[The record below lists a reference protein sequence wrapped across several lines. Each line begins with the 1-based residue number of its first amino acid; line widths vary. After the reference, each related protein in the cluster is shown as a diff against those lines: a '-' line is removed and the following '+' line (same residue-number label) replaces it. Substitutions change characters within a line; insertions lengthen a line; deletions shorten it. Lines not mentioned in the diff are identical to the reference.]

1 VTAGDAALA
10 VLMALRVKGRALPE
24 AVATATGVPVPVV
37 RAAIE
42 AACARGAASAVPG
55 AGSYVLTVPGKDELA
70 DLLAAEAL
78 DRSALAALYERFL
91 AIDAVLK
98 ACITE
103 WQLVAPERLDEAAS
117 AKVRA
122 VALEARALAERLA
135 AVGAR
140 LRPYAVRLASALEA
154 LDGGDTRFVASPR
167 VDSLHQVWFELHE
180 DLLATL
186 GRVRAA

>member
-1 VTAGDAALA
+1 
-10 VLMALRVKGRALPE
+10 
-24 AVATATGVPVPVV
+24 
-37 RAAIE
+37 
-42 AACARGAASAVPG
+42 
-55 AGSYVLTVPGKDELA
+55 
-70 DLLAAEAL
+70 
-78 DRSALAALYERFL
+78 
-91 AIDAVLK
+91 
-98 ACITE
+98 
-103 WQLVAPERLDEAAS
+103 
-117 AKVRA
+117 
-122 VALEARALAERLA
+122 LAERLA